1 MKSTDN
7 FKHAEITNKIIAAF
21 YNVYN
26 KLGHGFLEKVY
37 QNSLVIEM
45 LKYGLDVN
53 VQVPI
58 KVFYDGKEVGYYFA
72 DLLVNDVVIVE
83 LKASEGLAPEHEAQ
97 LVNYLKATDIEVGI
111 LLNFGTKPSFKR
123 KVFSNNYKTLI

>member
-1 MKSTDN
+1 
-7 FKHAEITNKIIAAF
+7 
-21 YNVYN
+21 
-26 KLGHGFLEKVY
+26 
-37 QNSLVIEM
+37 M

-72 DLLVNDVVIVE
+72 DLLVNDAVIVE

-111 LLNFGTKPSFKR
+111 LLNFGVKPSFKR